1 MHDQTIK
8 KLDINCV
15 FNWSTVYLNNWHVN
29 GPKQLCVMI
38 TMSLSLYVFCLGAP
52 PSSLSGL
59 YLVFESP
66 LGGIGHDPQLPPPL
80 LVLAAL
86 LGLQL
91 MLISSSSFWMLLHH
105 RILDLAHFHVSICVL
120 SVPVHHMTWYTVCS
134 FHLTLVNDAMTNPL
148 LVSSVSDGVDR
159 LLTGYQQ
166 LECLLKHFVSLGQI
180 YRPYHDFRVFREKNL
195 QTNVWKI

>member
-1 MHDQTIK
+1 MCYDYYVPQLVCILFGSTTF
-8 KLDINCV
+8 KLVRLI
-15 FNWSTVYLNNWHVN
+15 
-29 GPKQLCVMI
+29 
-38 TMSLSLYVFCLGAP
+38 
-52 PSSLSGL
+52 SSLWI
-59 YLVFESP
+59 P
-66 LGGIGHDPQLPPPL
+66 MGGIGHDPQLPPPL